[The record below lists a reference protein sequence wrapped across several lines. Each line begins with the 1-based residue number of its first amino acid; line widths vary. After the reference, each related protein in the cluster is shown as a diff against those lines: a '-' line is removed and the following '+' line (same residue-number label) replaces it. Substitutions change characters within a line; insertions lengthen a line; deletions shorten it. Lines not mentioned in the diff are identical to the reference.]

1 MSILVLGAGGQL
13 GQTFRQILT
22 ERKEDA
28 AFADRSAIDLTDEQN
43 ILDGLNAELPSVVIN
58 CAAYTA
64 VDRAEDEPE
73 LTHRVNGTAVG
84 TIAKW
89 CADHDAI
96 MIHYSTDYIFDGTKT
111 APYDEADD
119 PNPQSVY
126 GRSKL
131 EGELAFQHAS
141 CRGICL
147 RTSWVHSNFGAN
159 FFLTMRR
166 LFAEWEEVKVVDD
179 QFGVP
184 TTTRFIAEQSLA
196 ILDRCTGEEAAMPP
210 LHLVP
215 SGYASWHAFAAHIHG
230 KMAEAGEEMK
240 CKAVTPIPSSDFPQ
254 KAKRPKNS
262 ILDNGRLSALLERE
276 IPSWALAHDQLYGE
290 G

>member
-13 GQTFRQILT
+13 GQTFRQIFT
-22 ERKEDA
+22 EREESA
-28 AFADRSAIDLTDEQN
+28 VFADRRAIDLRDDQK
-43 ILDGLNAELPSVVIN
+43 ILDGLNAEVPSIVIN

-73 LTHRVNGTAVG
+73 LAHRINGAAVG
-84 TIAKW
+84 TVAKW
-89 CADHDAI
+89 CADHDAV
-96 MIHYSTDYIFDGTKT
+96 MIHYSTDYVFDGTET
-111 APYDEADD
+111 APYDEADN

-131 EGELAFQHAS
+131 AGELAFRDAG

-166 LFAEWEEVKVVDD
+166 LFTELEEVRVVDD

-184 TTTRFIAEQSLA
+184 TTTRFIAEQSLGL
-196 ILDRCTGEEAAMPP
+196 LDRGMAGKAAMNP

-215 SGYASWHAFAAHIHG
+215 SGSASWHAFAAHIHG
-230 KMAEAGEEMK
+230 KLAAAGEEMK
-240 CKAVTPIPSSDFPQ
+240 CKAVTPIPSSEFPQ
-254 KAKRPKNS
+254 KASRPKNS
-262 ILDNGRLSALLERE
+262 ILDNGRLGALLGRE
-276 IPSWALAHDQLYGE
+276 VPSWASAHDQLYGAA
-290 G
+290 

>member
-13 GQTFRQILT
+13 GQTFRQIFT
-22 ERKEDA
+22 EREESA
-28 AFADRSAIDLTDEQN
+28 VFADRRAIDLRDDQK
-43 ILDGLNAELPSVVIN
+43 ILDGLNAEVPSIVIN

-73 LTHRVNGTAVG
+73 LAHRVNGIAVG

-89 CADHDAI
+89 CADNDAA
-96 MIHYSTDYIFDGTKT
+96 MIHYSTDYVFDGTKKD
-111 APYDEADD
+111 PYNEADN

-126 GRSKL
+126 GQSKL
-131 EGELAFQHAS
+131 MGELAFRDAG

-147 RTSWVHSNFGAN
+147 RTSWVHSNFGTN
-159 FFLTMRR
+159 FFFTMRR
-166 LFAEWEEVKVVDD
+166 LFAEREEVKVVDD

-196 ILDRCTGEEAAMPP
+196 LLDRDISGEAATNL

-215 SGYASWHAFAAHIHG
+215 SGSTSWHAFATHIHSRL
-230 KMAEAGEEMK
+230 AAAGEEMK
-240 CKAVTPIPSSDFPQ
+240 CKAVTPIPSSAFLQ
-254 KAKRPKNS
+254 KAQRPKNS
-262 ILDNGRLSALLERE
+262 ILENDRLSAVIGYE
-276 IPSWALAHDQLYGE
+276 IPSWASAHDQLYGAT
-290 G
+290 

>member
-1 MSILVLGAGGQL
+1 MSIVVLGAGGQL
-13 GQTFRQILT
+13 GRSFRKLFA
-22 ERKEDA
+22 EREESA
-28 AFADRSAIDLTDEQN
+28 VFADRSAIDLRDDQN
-43 ILDGLNAELPSVVIN
+43 ILDGLNAKAPTAVIN

-73 LTHRVNGTAVG
+73 LAHRVNGAAVG

-89 CADHDAI
+89 CADHDAV
-96 MIHYSTDYIFDGTKT
+96 MIHYSTDYVFDGTKT
-111 APYDEADD
+111 APYDEADR

-131 EGELAFQHAS
+131 AGELAFRDTG

-166 LFAEWEEVKVVDD
+166 LFTEREEVKVVDD

-196 ILDRCTGEEAAMPP
+196 ILARYRGRSRNGSPSPCAKRLRQLARICLTHPRKDGSSGRRDEVQSSHAHP
-210 LHLVP
+210 LLGL
-215 SGYASWHAFAAHIHG
+215 SSKGYAA
-230 KMAEAGEEMK
+230 
-240 CKAVTPIPSSDFPQ
+240 Q
-254 KAKRPKNS
+254 KFH
-262 ILDNGRLSALLERE
+262 LG
-276 IPSWALAHDQLYGE
+276 
-290 G
+290 

>member
-13 GQTFRQILT
+13 GQTFRQIFT
-22 ERKEDA
+22 EREESA
-28 AFADRSAIDLTDEQN
+28 VFADRRAIDLRDDQK
-43 ILDGLNAELPSVVIN
+43 ILDGLNAEVPSIVIN

-73 LTHRVNGTAVG
+73 LAHRINGAAVG

-89 CADHDAI
+89 CEDNDAV
-96 MIHYSTDYIFDGTKT
+96 MIHYSTDYVFDGTKT
-111 APYDEADD
+111 APYNEADN

-131 EGELAFQHAS
+131 AGELAFRDAG

-159 FFLTMRR
+159 FFLTMQR
-166 LFAEWEEVKVVDD
+166 LFTECEEVRVVDD

-196 ILDRCTGEEAAMPP
+196 LLDRGVGKEAAMNL

-215 SGYASWHAFAAHIHG
+215 SGSTSWHAFAAHIHG

-240 CKAVTPIPSSDFPQ
+240 CKEVIPIPSSEFPQ
-254 KAKRPKNS
+254 KARRPKNS
-262 ILDNGRLSALLERE
+262 ILDNGRLSSLLGRE
-276 IPSWALAHDQLYGE
+276 IPSWASAHDQLYGAA
-290 G
+290 

>member
-13 GQTFRQILT
+13 GQTFRQIFT
-22 ERKEDA
+22 ERQESA
-28 AFADRSAIDLTDEQN
+28 AFADRSVIDLQDDQN
-43 ILDGLNAELPSVVIN
+43 ILDGLNAKAPTAVIN

-73 LTHRVNGTAVG
+73 LAHRVNGAAVG
-84 TIAKW
+84 TIAAW
-89 CADHDAI
+89 CADNDAA
-96 MIHYSTDYIFDGTKT
+96 MIHYSTDYVFDGTKT
-111 APYDEADD
+111 APYNEADN
-119 PNPQSVY
+119 PKPQSVY

-131 EGELAFQHAS
+131 AGELAFRDAG

-166 LFAEWEEVKVVDD
+166 LFAEREEIRVVDD

-196 ILDRCTGEEAAMPP
+196 ILDRALEGEATMSP

-215 SGYASWHAFAAHIHG
+215 SGSASWHAFASHIHG
-230 KMAEAGEEMK
+230 KMAAAGEEMK
-240 CKAVTPIPSSDFPQ
+240 CKEVTPIPSSDFPQ

-262 ILDNGRLSALLERE
+262 ILDNGSLISLLGRE
-276 IPSWALAHDQLYGE
+276 IPSWASAHEQLYGAA
-290 G
+290 